1 MQHPRRK
8 IDGLDVGTQFTH
20 DRAAAADLF
29 GRVREADSPG
39 GFFRSGHGFHRSRCA
54 EIKRGLKQRR
64 WELCRRDKKLVA
76 CADLLER
83 LSLMNSLQFL
93 AETHIF
99 GILIHPW
106 KIVGLTGSLV
116 FGLRFV
122 IQWIASERAR
132 KSVIPFGFWECSAL
146 GSLLMLSYFAIYQRD
161 SVGVLSTAMP
171 LPIYLRNLYFRYTH
185 RAPQHPGNAP
195 RPPE

>member
-1 MQHPRRK
+1 MQ
-8 IDGLDVGTQFTH
+8 DWTEL
-20 DRAAAADLF
+20 
-29 GRVREADSPG
+29 G
-39 GFFRSGHGFHRSRCA
+39 GGA
-54 EIKRGLKQRR
+54 LA
-64 WELCRRDKKLVA
+64 DKKLVA
-76 CADLLER
+76 RTNLLEP
-83 LSLMNSLQFL
+83 LCLMHSLQL
-93 AETHIF
+93 LSETHLF

-106 KIVGLTGSLV
+106 KIVGLTGTLV

-132 KSVIPFGFWECSAL
+132 KSVIPFGFWECSAV

-171 LPIYLRNLYFRYTH
+171 LPIYLRNIYFRYTH

>member
-1 MQHPRRK
+1 MEDMRRNPSWK
-8 IDGLDVGTQFTH
+8 ITGGRTAKRVFVNGRALDEPWPV
-20 DRAAAADLF
+20 
-29 GRVREADSPG
+29 
-39 GFFRSGHGFHRSRCA
+39 
-54 EIKRGLKQRR
+54 
-64 WELCRRDKKLVA
+64 
-76 CADLLER
+76 
-83 LSLMNSLQFL
+83 MNSHQFL
-93 AETHIF
+93 ADTYVF

-106 KIVGLTGSLV
+106 KIVGLTGTLV

-132 KSVIPFGFWECSAL
+132 KSVIPFGFWECSAI

-185 RAPQHPGNAP
+185 REPQHPGNAP
-195 RPPE
+195 RPPQ

>member
-1 MQHPRRK
+1 MTEEQRPICSGVVASAIFHK
-8 IDGLDVGTQFTH
+8 
-20 DRAAAADLF
+20 
-29 GRVREADSPG
+29 G
-39 GFFRSGHGFHRSRCA
+39 GFTFGMRFLRLPRV
-54 EIKRGLKQRR
+54 EIKRRIPSLG
-64 WELCRRDKKLVA
+64 KKLVGHG
-76 CADLLER
+76 DLAESWR
-83 LSLMNSLQFL
+83 VMKSFQFL
-93 AETHIF
+93 AETHVF

-106 KIVGLTGSLV
+106 KIVGLSGSLV
-116 FGLRFV
+116 FGLRFL

-185 RAPQHPGNAP
+185 REPQHPGNAP

>member
-1 MQHPRRK
+1 MLRQ
-8 IDGLDVGTQFTH
+8 D
-20 DRAAAADLF
+20 
-29 GRVREADSPG
+29 GRVN
-39 GFFRSGHGFHRSRCA
+39 
-54 EIKRGLKQRR
+54 
-64 WELCRRDKKLVA
+64 KKLFTFR
-76 CADLLER
+76 DLSECR
-83 LSLMNSLQFL
+83 EPMNSLRFL
-93 AETHIF
+93 AETKFF
-99 GILIHPW
+99 GISMHPW

-116 FGLRFV
+116 FGLRFL

-185 RAPQHPGNAP
+185 HEPKHAGSEP
-195 RPPE
+195 RVEE